1 MTMDD
6 KHDWSR
12 ESMMTLWWQWQCRM
26 HAMNDS
32 NTTDTVQCS
41 RDVNPQTAV
50 KRVTAELAAIG
61 LIKIVT

>member
-1 MTMDD
+1 
-6 KHDWSR
+6 
-12 ESMMTLWWQWQCRM
+12 M